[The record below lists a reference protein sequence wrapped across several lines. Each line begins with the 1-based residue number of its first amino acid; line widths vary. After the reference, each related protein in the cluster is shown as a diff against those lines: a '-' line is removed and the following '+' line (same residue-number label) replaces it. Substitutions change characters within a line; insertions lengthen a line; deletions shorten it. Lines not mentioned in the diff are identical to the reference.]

1 MHRKGH
7 KKPPQGGKAAGNSSR
22 DGAFH
27 LHRCGGLEVRSPDL
41 VAGSDVTGVRTP
53 EPEMM
58 PPDEMSPEVTS
69 L

>member
-1 MHRKGH
+1 M
-7 KKPPQGGKAAGNSSR
+7 
-22 DGAFH
+22 
-27 LHRCGGLEVRSPDL
+27 RSPDL